1 MFVGLMRIQNCSYSD
16 QLVRFS
22 GSESGGY
29 TNTPAMAQ
37 FAVPL
42 HHNCNYFAANI
53 VCRSDTIL
61 IGLATKDF
69 PIRYVPGA
77 ASVSI
82 AYNVMTGKVKAV
94 YSSKEHH
101 TLDAPPCFR
110 GDTIGC
116 GIDQSQSKEEG
127 EYIFF
132 TKNGVIVC
140 RMKLAEMMDD
150 LYPVVGFVPTSKNS
164 VVFMDWTTSIY
175 QSQNM
180 L

>member
-22 GSESGGY
+22 GAESGGY
-29 TNTPAMAQ
+29 TSAPAMAQ

-42 HHNCNYFAANI
+42 HHNRNYFGANI
-53 VCRSDTIL
+53 VRRSDTIL
-61 IGLATKDF
+61 IGLAAKDF

-82 AYNVMTGKVKAV
+82 AYNTMTGKVKAV
-94 YSSKEHH
+94 YNSKEHH
-101 TLDAPPCFR
+101 TLEAPPCFR

-116 GIDQSQSKEEG
+116 GIDQSKSKEEG

-132 TKNGVIVC
+132 TKNGVLVC
-140 RMKLAEMMDD
+140 RIKLAETIDD
-150 LYPVVGFVPTSKNS
+150 LYPVVSFLPTSRNS
-164 VVFMDWTTSIY
+164 IVFMDWSTSMY
-175 QSQNM
+175 QSGNM